1 MQGIVRYL
9 TVEMALVK
17 SSSNL
22 EVVGSNTAL
31 HKFTFY
37 KAIHFNELR
46 VSNLVVK
53 PFRKRCI
60 RKYQLTVRPTTLT

>member
-22 EVVGSNTAL
+22 EVVGSNTATAEGRKDENKSNKRILEKVEKNDLNFDFL
-31 HKFTFY
+31 H
-37 KAIHFNELR
+37 
-46 VSNLVVK
+46 
-53 PFRKRCI
+53 
-60 RKYQLTVRPTTLT
+60 